1 VVSAQFHDFFLGAAG
16 VAGAL
21 IGLLFVAISVT
32 PGAATGK
39 AGHLYQQVRAAAAMS
54 MFIDALVIS
63 LLALIPGG
71 QYLGNGS
78 TALAIVGLTSTAALI
93 ITVVRA
99 HDPSHT
105 IWETGRMLALFAA
118 VLAVYALQLV
128 SALQINGVHADNGQV
143 TNQATLVIIMFLM
156 GIARAWEIV
165 GASRPRML
173 DLLAH
178 ESHSHP
184 ASDSHPDPASEAAQR

>member
-1 VVSAQFHDFFLGAAG
+1 MVSTEFHEFFLGAAG

-21 IGLLFVAISVT
+21 IGLLFVAISVA
-32 PGAATGK
+32 PAAATGK
-39 AGHLYQQVRAAAAMS
+39 SGHLYQQVRAAAAMS
-54 MFIDALVIS
+54 MFIDALVVS
-63 LLALIPGG
+63 LLALIPGA
-71 QYLGNGS
+71 QDLGNGS
-78 TALAIVGLTSTAALI
+78 TALASVGLTSTAALV

-99 HDPSHT
+99 HDRSHT

-128 SALQINGVHADNGQV
+128 SAVQISGGHADNGQV

-165 GASRPRML
+165 GATRPRIL

-178 ESHSHP
+178 ESHTHP
-184 ASDSHPDPASEAAQR
+184 AGDSHPGPAREAS